1 MTKMKPFALQSART
15 ESGFEDWNPGFAQE
29 RGEGPDYC
37 GREGAL
43 ELKKKIEAYW
53 ADRGQDV
60 TVLLHNVGFH
70 PAIRAARFDIRSDLV
85 NGMPRTRKAA
95 AKVQD
100 VFVEDYD
107 QDSDD
112 IAFE

>member
-1 MTKMKPFALQSART
+1 MKPFALQNAGT
-15 ESGFEDWNPGFAQE
+15 ESGFDEWRPEFAAD
-29 RGEGPDYC
+29 RGDGPDYC

-43 ELKKKIEAYW
+43 ELKKRIEAYW
-53 ADRGQDV
+53 AGRGQDV
-60 TVLLHNVGFH
+60 AVFLHNVGFH
-70 PAIRAARFDIRSDLV
+70 PAIRAARFDVRSDLV
-85 NGMPRTRKAA
+85 NGMPRTRKSS

>member
-1 MTKMKPFALQSART
+1 MKPFALQIADA
-15 ESGFEDWNPGFAQE
+15 ESGFDQWSSEFAAD
-29 RGEGPDYC
+29 RGDGPDYC

-70 PAIRAARFDIRSDLV
+70 PAIRAARFDLRSDLV
-85 NGMPRTRKAA
+85 NGMPRTRKSS

-112 IAFE
+112 IEFE

>member
-1 MTKMKPFALQSART
+1 MKPFALQNART
-15 ESGFEDWNPGFAQE
+15 ESGFDEWSPEFAAD

-37 GREGAL
+37 GRDGAL
-43 ELKKKIEAYW
+43 ELKRRIEAYW
-53 ADRGQDV
+53 AERGQDV

-70 PAIRAARFDIRSDLV
+70 PAIRAARFDVRSDLV
-85 NGMPRTRKAA
+85 NGMPRRQKTS
-95 AKVQD
+95 AKVQE

-107 QDSDD
+107 PGSDD